1 MFISPLWLLLFSRQ
15 MLERQTAD
23 PASRT
28 SVPPRNGCRI
38 GSVRDTSPSPDQG
51 VDNGHAM
58 LDFSWTS
65 GVPNFWFYA
74 NQWPFKMTN
83 VLANCRPSKEHQLEG
98 GQYTLLYSNITM
110 RNPVKSGFLM
120 HKSSGDFPL
129 PGQIYHSIMCMPLI
143 GCLGSQLWDPYTF
156 CAPCIHVPPCSLQIH
171 TSLVAKAPYQ
181 TPQRSG
187 THMDH
192 IWIRGQE
199 SYLIGNH
206 RFWEA
211 SDFGLTSHL
220 EMLLKKDQMWEFSL
234 HWWQWCVLFFQAVI
248 ELNT

>member
-156 CAPCIHVPPCSLQIH
+156 CAPASTSHPAACRFTPVSLPKRL
-171 TSLVAKAPYQ
+171 TKLRNGRV
-181 TPQRSG
+181 
-187 THMDH
+187 H
-192 IWIRGQE
+192 IWITYG
-199 SYLIGNH
+199 SG
-206 RFWEA
+206 
-211 SDFGLTSHL
+211 GKSH
-220 EMLLKKDQMWEFSL
+220 
-234 HWWQWCVLFFQAVI
+234 
-248 ELNT
+248 T